1 MTQANGKPGL
11 TTLSKV
17 SVVIAI
23 LLSLGNLINFIFY
36 GQELRN
42 IASSIGFAL
51 MAYGTYRNVQAASMV
66 GLLVAAG
73 AIAARYL
80 L

>member
-1 MTQANGKPGL
+1 MTQANEKPEL
-11 TTLSKV
+11 TTWSKV
-17 SVVIAI
+17 FVVIAI

-51 MAYGTYRNVQAASMV
+51 MAYGTYRNVQVASMV
-66 GLLVAAG
+66 GLLFAAG
-73 AIAARYL
+73 AMVARYL
-80 L
+80 S

>member
-1 MTQANGKPGL
+1 MTQATKKPEL
-11 TTLSKV
+11 TTWSKV
-17 SVVIAI
+17 SVVIAV
-23 LLSLGNLINFIFY
+23 LLSLGNLINLIFY

-66 GLLVAAG
+66 GLLFAAG
-73 AIAARYL
+73 AMVARYL
-80 L
+80 S

>member
-1 MTQANGKPGL
+1 MTQATEKPKL
-11 TTLSKV
+11 TTWSKV
-17 SVVIAI
+17 FVVIAV
-23 LLSLGNLINFIFY
+23 LLSLGNLVDFIFY

-51 MAYGTYRNVQAASMV
+51 MAYGTYRNVQAASLV
-66 GLLVAAG
+66 GLVLAAG

>member
-1 MTQANGKPGL
+1 MTQANEKPEL
-11 TTLSKV
+11 TTWSKV
-17 SVVIAI
+17 FVVIAI

-42 IASSIGFAL
+42 IASCIGFAL

-66 GLLVAAG
+66 GLLFAAG